1 MNIHQ
6 GLKKDSVLRKY
17 VIGAHP
23 IIQFFMD
30 KLKISEI
37 IGSYV
42 RQDKRL
48 KLSTEKALCL
58 LIHNILSTPKPMYEI
73 VDWLKPLDEEK
84 VGLESGDSS
93 FINDDRVGRAL
104 ASFYLSRH
112 KDIFFR
118 LVLRAIKLF
127 EIDCRQ
133 IHQDTTTITFSGK
146 YAGWDA
152 QQLMTF
158 GINKDHRPDLK
169 QLVLGLS
176 VTADGF
182 VPIVHNIYDGNQT
195 DDRLHPENHKRLKKL
210 LKRSDFIYVADSKL
224 ATEDNLGKI
233 TACGGRF
240 VSVMPRTWKEDKVF
254 RDKVRKGKIN
264 WKHLLSR
271 PNNRKPKSKRDHY
284 YLAKGEYRTSNGYRL
299 IWVLSKQKAEQDA
312 ESRERNIEKTLD
324 FLRELQTRL
333 NTYNLKT
340 YESIK
345 KNIISILKENKCND
359 FIDYKIHMNVLYE
372 KHHKKVGR
380 PKRNNPGKSIPKE
393 YFSISFEKNKD
404 SIQKEALTDGIFP
417 LITNL
422 KDHKPKNILEI
433 YKYQPFLEK
442 RNSQLKKYQEIAPAF
457 LKKPQRVIAYL
468 HMNVMA
474 LMIATLMERQLRIA
488 MKLNSIKSLPI
499 YPEER
504 DCKHPT
510 TFDIVRL
517 FKSIERYEVEEGLNI
532 NLFPAQLS
540 KLQKKVLELL
550 EVPISLYQ

>member
-1 MNIHQ
+1 
-6 GLKKDSVLRKY
+6 
-17 VIGAHP
+17 
-23 IIQFFMD
+23 
-30 KLKISEI
+30 
-37 IGSYV
+37 
-42 RQDKRL
+42 
-48 KLSTEKALCL
+48 
-58 LIHNILSTPKPMYEI
+58 
-73 VDWLKPLDEEK
+73 
-84 VGLESGDSS
+84 
-93 FINDDRVGRAL
+93 
-104 ASFYLSRH
+104 
-112 KDIFFR
+112 
-118 LVLRAIKLF
+118 
-127 EIDCRQ
+127 
-133 IHQDTTTITFSGK
+133 
-146 YAGWDA
+146 
-152 QQLMTF
+152 MTF

-182 VPIVHNIYDGNQT
+182 VPIVHEIYDGNQT
-195 DDRLHPENHKRLKKL
+195 DDRLHPENHKRLRKL

-224 ATEDNLGKI
+224 ATEDNSGKI

-240 VSVMPRTWKEDKVF
+240 VSVVPGTWKEDKVF
-254 RDKVRKGKIN
+254 RDKARKSKIN

-299 IWVLSKQKAEQDA
+299 IWILSKQKAEQDA
-312 ESRERNIEKTLD
+312 ELRERNIEKALD
-324 FLRELQTRL
+324 FLRELQIRL
-333 NTYNLKT
+333 NRYNLKT

-345 KNIISILKENKCND
+345 KNIISILKDNKCND

-380 PKRNNPGKSIPKE
+380 PKRNNSGKSVPKE

-422 KDHKPKNILEI
+422 KDHKPKKNLEI

-474 LMIATLMERQLRIA
+474 LMIATLIERQLRIA

-517 FKSIERYEVEEGLNI
+517 FKSIERYEVEKGLNI

-540 KLQKKVLELL
+540 KLQKKVLDLL